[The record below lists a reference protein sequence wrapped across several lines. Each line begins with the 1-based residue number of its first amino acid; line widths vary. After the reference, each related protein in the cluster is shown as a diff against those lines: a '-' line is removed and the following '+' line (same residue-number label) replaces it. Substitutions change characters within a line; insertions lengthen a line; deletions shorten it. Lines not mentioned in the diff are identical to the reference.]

1 MLVLDGVHDEMG
13 NFRVSGL
20 PLSRQTN
27 AGATKGVV
35 VEVGEAEPHSA
46 PEEEKPGRWG
56 RSLAGFNCSLAPE
69 PGKSYPGWRF
79 RRCFFN

>member
-13 NFRVSGL
+13 SFRVSGL
-20 PLSRQTN
+20 PLWRPTN
-27 AGATKGVV
+27 AGATKGAV

-56 RSLAGFNCSLAPE
+56 RSLAGFNCSLDRARAWE
-69 PGKSYPGWRF
+69 VLPGVEISPMLF
-79 RRCFFN
+79 